1 MVTKVKTLFFL
12 LLFSFCRWKWKLKL
26 HFRKSY
32 IAKIEFIYK
41 QWANSAGWT
50 IRTNSLKIFLNF
62 KKYSLEIP
70 PETHQNYIT
79 GVMNTLLQNY
89 DYENCHIFKPPMSC
103 TMCKI
108 SKKIIKV
115 DVLNVFK
122 VNNID
127 TKKIAIILFWV
138 RYW

>member
-1 MVTKVKTLFFL
+1 
-12 LLFSFCRWKWKLKL
+12 
-26 HFRKSY
+26 
-32 IAKIEFIYK
+32 
-41 QWANSAGWT
+41 
-50 IRTNSLKIFLNF
+50 
-62 KKYSLEIP
+62 
-70 PETHQNYIT
+70 
-79 GVMNTLLQNY
+79 MNTLLQNY

-138 RYW
+138 RY